1 MTGEPR
7 VRRHPDGTRYVQL
20 YLGTDPVTGKRVR
33 PYHSFPD
40 AMSNEEAEAEA
51 KRWAAEMRAAYGL
64 GTAMRLGDTLERYVE
79 WAEAD
84 GTAPNTVKAYRS
96 IVRNRMRGLAG
107 VDPRKVTTAMVS
119 SLYHELLKCGGTGGE
134 PLSPNTVRQ
143 MHWFL
148 RGAFDWMVER
158 GLVASN
164 PVLSVKAPR
173 LSPHEAVALDEDD
186 LGDVFVALANAIKG
200 ETRGPRDARRRAHL
214 FAAWLALHTGLR
226 CGECCAVRRKD
237 VRQGQGI
244 VRVTGT
250 VVDTGSGVM
259 RQPAT
264 KGHRP
269 RNVSVSARDMKTIRE
284 HLAWQDALLGGP
296 LRKRPLVS
304 ADGSFCRPKDVST
317 TFSAFARE
325 IGLPEGVTFHSLRH
339 THGTWL
345 LMQGVP
351 IKAVS
356 ERLGHADVSTT
367 LRVYAHVLPGLD
379 QAAADGFSDLEK
391 EMGGQKW

>member
-7 VRRHPDGTRYVQL
+7 IRRHANGTRYVQL

-40 AMSNEEAEAEA
+40 SMDDAEAEAEA
-51 KRWAAEMRAAYGL
+51 RRWAAEMRAAYGL
-64 GTAMRLGDTLERYVE
+64 GVAMRLGDTLERYVE
-79 WAEAD
+79 WIEAD
-84 GTAPNTVKAYRS
+84 GTAQNTVKAYRS

-107 VDPRKVTTAMVS
+107 VDPRKVTTAMVD
-119 SLYHELLKCGGTGGE
+119 SLYHELSRCGGTGGE

-143 MHWFL
+143 VHWFL
-148 RGAFDWMVER
+148 RGAYDWMIRR
-158 GLVASN
+158 GLVSAN
-164 PVLSVKAPR
+164 PVLSAKAPK
-173 LSPHEAVALDEDD
+173 LGAHEAIALDEDD

-200 ETRGPRDARRRAHL
+200 DAAGPRDARRRAHL

-226 CGECCAVRRKD
+226 CGECCAVRRVD
-237 VRQGQGI
+237 VRQAQGI
-244 VRVTGT
+244 VRVRGT
-250 VVDTGSGVM
+250 VIDAGAGVR
-259 RQPAT
+259 RQPTT

-269 RNVSVSARDMKTIRE
+269 RNVSVSSRDMETIRA
-284 HLAWQDALLGGP
+284 HLAWQDELLGGA
-296 LRKRPLVS
+296 LAKRPLVS
-304 ADGSFCRPKDVST
+304 ADGNLCRPKDVSA

-379 QAAADGFSDLEK
+379 QAAAEGFSDLER
-391 EMGGQKW
+391 GLRA

>member
-1 MTGEPR
+1 MREDPR
-7 VRRHPDGTRYVQL
+7 IRRKADGTRYVQL

-40 AMSNEEAEAEA
+40 YMSDAEATAEA

-64 GTAMRLGDTLERYVE
+64 GVATRLGDALERYVE
-79 WAEAD
+79 WIEAE

-96 IVRNRMRGLAG
+96 IVRNRMRGLLG
-107 VDPRKVTTAMVS
+107 VDPRKVTASMVS
-119 SLYHELLKCGGTGGE
+119 GLYHELVERGGRDGE

-143 MHWFL
+143 VHWFL

-173 LSPHEAVALDEDD
+173 LAPHEAVALDEDG
-186 LGDVFVALANAIKG
+186 LADVFEALAAALRDG
-200 ETRGPRDARRRAHL
+200 DGPADARRRAHL

-226 CGECCAVRRKD
+226 CGECCAVRRMD
-237 VRQGQGI
+237 VRQAQGI

-250 VVDTGSGVM
+250 VIDAGAGVV

-269 RNVSVSARDMKTIRE
+269 RNVSVSSRDMETIKA
-284 HLAWQDALLGGP
+284 HLAWQDGLLGGP
-296 LRKRPLVS
+296 LAKRPLVS
-304 ADGSFCRPKDVST
+304 ADGELCRPKDVSA

-325 IGLPEGVTFHSLRH
+325 IGLPEKVTFHSLRH

-356 ERLGHADVSTT
+356 ERLGHADVATT

-379 QAAADGFSDLEK
+379 QAAAEGFSDLERG
-391 EMGGQKW
+391 MGA